1 MNNLFK
7 TILSLLPQ
15 FMKSRQNNTN
25 TMPKSKPE
33 SKPKQGL
40 WNDLMRDDNDFNTMN
55 FFLVA
60 ATLVGIL
67 MLIVPAAGLVVDI
80 WFNHTITI
88 DLSGLASYVIAVAGI
103 FGAAGISNAWVEY
116 SYERYHCNIFNGE
129 TPHQNCDHPVNEEE
143 STFKEIDC

>member
-1 MNNLFK
+1 MNNLFT

-25 TMPKSKPE
+25 TTPKSKPE
-33 SKPKQGL
+33 PKPKQGL

-80 WFNHTITI
+80 WFNHTR
-88 DLSGLASYVIAVAGI
+88 
-103 FGAAGISNAWVEY
+103 
-116 SYERYHCNIFNGE
+116 RYCN
-129 TPHQNCDHPVNEEE
+129 D
-143 STFKEIDC
+143 